1 MKRILVIEDD
11 AFMARAIALIL
22 GKHGYSLTIAQNGKE
37 AIKHMEE
44 SEFELIITDLM
55 LPFANGLE
63 LLSRYKRS
71 QPRKGTPVM
80 ILSAIT
86 NEKTV
91 LDGFDLGADDY
102 LKKPFAPSELVSRVN
117 RLLEKKENAHL

>member
-1 MKRILVIEDD
+1 MKRILIIEDD
-11 AFMARAIALIL
+11 TFMARAVNLIL
-22 GKHGYSLTIAQNGKE
+22 GKQGYNITIAQNGKE
-37 AIKHMEE
+37 AIGHMEGGD
-44 SEFELIITDLM
+44 FDLIITDLM
-55 LPFANGLE
+55 LPFASGLE
-63 LLSRYKRS
+63 LLSRLKRN
-71 QPRKGTPVM
+71 QLKKGTPVM

-117 RLLEKKENAHL
+117 RLVQQVQNVY